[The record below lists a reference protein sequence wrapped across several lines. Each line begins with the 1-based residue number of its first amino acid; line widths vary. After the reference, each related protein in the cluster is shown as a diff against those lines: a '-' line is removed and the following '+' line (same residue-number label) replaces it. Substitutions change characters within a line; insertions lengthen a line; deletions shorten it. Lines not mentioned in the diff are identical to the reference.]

1 MHDGAEATTMNRILA
16 VSFELD
22 AEAHAALRDAIA
34 GTAQIVVLA
43 GRDAGSRRAVL
54 QQADVVLARH
64 PAHELAP
71 DEIAAIGKAQL
82 IQLMTAGVDF
92 IPIGDLPPGVPV
104 ASNAGAYS
112 EPMAEH
118 ALALTLAAA
127 KRLLIEHAAL
137 ARGTFNQ
144 FTSNRM
150 LAGMVC
156 GILGYGG
163 IGQATARLMRGF
175 GVMIHAINRSGTSSD
190 PVDWIG
196 TTQQLDEFLAA
207 ADVLVI
213 SAPLTR
219 ATHGLINARAL
230 ARMKDDAI
238 LVNLARGEIIDEAA
252 LFAHLQAHPNFTAC
266 IDAWWVEP
274 VRHGAFRLDHPFMD
288 LPNVIGSPHNS
299 ASVRQTSATA
309 LRMAGRNCHRQLT
322 GEKVLNL
329 VRPQDRYL

>member
-1 MHDGAEATTMNRILA
+1 MTQTLA
-16 VSFELD
+16 VTFELD
-22 AEAHAALRDAIA
+22 ADARSVLGDAIA
-34 GTAQIVVLA
+34 GAAHIASLH
-43 GRDAGSRRAVL
+43 GLDAAARKAL
-54 QQADVVLARH
+54 LHNADVVLARH
-64 PAHELAP
+64 PSRELAQ
-71 DEIAAIGKAQL
+71 DEIAAMGGAKL
-82 IQLMTAGVDF
+82 IQLMTAGIDF

-127 KRLLIEHAAL
+127 KRLLVEHSAL
-137 ARGTFNQ
+137 ARNAFNQ
-144 FTSNRM
+144 HTPNRM

-163 IGQATARLMRGF
+163 IGRATARLMRGL
-175 GVMIHAINRSGTSSD
+175 GVRVHAVNRSGARDDS
-190 PVDWIG
+190 VDWIG
-196 TTQQLDEFLAA
+196 TTAQLDELLAK

-213 SAPLTR
+213 STPLTR
-219 ATHGLINARAL
+219 ATHGMLGAREL
-230 ARMKDDAI
+230 GLMKEDAI

-252 LFAHLQAHPNFTAC
+252 LFAHLQAHPKFTAC

-274 VRHGAFRLDHPFMD
+274 VRHGAFRMDHPFLT

-299 ASVRQTSATA
+299 ASVRQTGAMA
-309 LRMAGRNCHRQLT
+309 LRLAGLNCRRQLV

-329 VRPQDRYL
+329 VLPEDRYL

>member
-1 MHDGAEATTMNRILA
+1 MNRILA

-22 AEAHAALRDAIA
+22 ADAHAALQEAIA
-34 GTAQIVVLA
+34 VTAQIVVLA
-43 GRDAGSRRAVL
+43 GRDAGSRKAVL
-54 QQADVVLARH
+54 QQADDVLTRH

-71 DEIAAIGKAQL
+71 HEIAAIGKAQL

-190 PVDWIG
+190 PVDSIG

-219 ATHGLINARAL
+219 ATQGLISARTGPDEGRCHPGQSGAWRDHRRGSTVRTASGTPEFHRVYRRLVGGTGSARRLSPGPSIHGLVQRDRL
-230 ARMKDDAI
+230 AA
-238 LVNLARGEIIDEAA
+238 
-252 LFAHLQAHPNFTAC
+252 
-266 IDAWWVEP
+266 
-274 VRHGAFRLDHPFMD
+274 
-288 LPNVIGSPHNS
+288 
-299 ASVRQTSATA
+299 
-309 LRMAGRNCHRQLT
+309 
-322 GEKVLNL
+322 
-329 VRPQDRYL
+329 